1 MYLRQEQ
8 PNRYFHDELNC
19 PFSDAATNVCA
30 ASLSSMIIGP
40 HNRKEYCLSE
50 NYDSCPMF
58 LAKVMR
64 KK

>member
-1 MYLRQEQ
+1 MYLLHAELHRHVQ
-8 PNRYFHDELNC
+8 DELAC
-19 PFSDAATNVCA
+19 PFSDGATNVCA